1 MRGIIAS
8 MQNDIDTT
16 PPQDSNW
23 KRTIYLLAFNQ
34 VAATAGFSSIFPF
47 LPLYVEEL
55 GSVSGLSV
63 ELLAGLV
70 FSGQAFSMMIASP
83 IWGNL
88 ADRFG
93 RKLMI
98 QRAAFSATILLLL
111 MAFVRSAEELV
122 LLRTIQGLVTGTLA
136 ANNALAA
143 AVTPRKH
150 SGYAMGILQMS
161 MGVGIAVGPLLG
173 GAIADAYG
181 YSYAF
186 YATSALL
193 LLGGII
199 VTIWVK
205 EPPRNAHTAQQE
217 KTSFL
222 DEWKQIFKT
231 SGVSITFLLRFLTQ
245 VGRMMVI
252 AILAFFAREIITN
265 VSQLNSAVG
274 LMQGIASGTAT
285 LSAVYLGKLGDR
297 IGHRKILVGSALASF
312 LIYLPQTMVTAIWQL
327 TIFQGLAGVALG
339 GIIPSLAALLANY
352 TDEGHEG
359 AVFGLDNSI
368 NAAGRS
374 VAPLAGSLIGGWLG
388 YQATFA
394 TTGVVFLLAALVAVF
409 WLPNPKNQG
418 EEPA

>member
-1 MRGIIAS
+1 
-8 MQNDIDTT
+8 MQPDTDTAQET
-16 PPQDSNW
+16 PW
-23 KRTIYLLAFNQ
+23 KRTVFILAFNQ
-34 VAATAGFSSIFPF
+34 IAATAGFSSIFPF

-70 FSGQAFSMMIASP
+70 FSGQAFSMMFASP

-161 MGVGIAVGPLLG
+161 MGVGIAIGPLLG

-181 YSYAF
+181 YSSAF

-193 LLGGII
+193 LLGGIV
-199 VTIWVK
+199 VTIWIK
-205 EPPRNAHTAQQE
+205 EPPREKSTPENKRASFFQE
-217 KTSFL
+217 
-222 DEWKQIFKT
+222 WQHIFKT

-245 VGRMMVI
+245 AGRMMVI
-252 AILAFFAREIITN
+252 AILAFFARELISNEAT
-265 VSQLNSAVG
+265 LNSTVG
-274 LMQGIASGTAT
+274 LMQGITSGAAT

-297 IGHRKILVGSALASF
+297 IGHKKILVGSTLASF
-312 LIYLPQTMVTAIWQL
+312 LIYIPQMLVTAVWQL
-327 TIFQGLAGVALG
+327 MVLQALAGVALG
-339 GIIPSLAALLANY
+339 GVIPSLAALLANF

-368 NAAGRS
+368 NAAGRA
-374 VAPLAGSLIGGWLG
+374 VAPLAGGLIGGWLG
-388 YQATFA
+388 YRATFA
-394 TTGVVFLLAALVAVF
+394 TTGLVFLLSAVVAF
-409 WLPNPKNQG
+409 LWLPNIRPEKP
-418 EEPA
+418 EEQSVTQS